1 MEATA
6 SKTLLPCDVE
16 NDEFEL
22 MMVIEAG
29 FFEAS

>member
-6 SKTLLPCDVE
+6 SETLLPCDVE
-16 NDEFEL
+16 NEEFEL

-29 FFEAS
+29 FF